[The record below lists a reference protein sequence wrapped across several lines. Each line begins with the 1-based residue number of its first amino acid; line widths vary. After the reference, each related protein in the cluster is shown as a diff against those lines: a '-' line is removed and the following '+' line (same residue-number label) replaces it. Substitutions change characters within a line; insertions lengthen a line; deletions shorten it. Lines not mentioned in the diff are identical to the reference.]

1 MSLLTKLLGK
11 EGEDRAAQ
19 FLMKEGYRI
28 IERNYRTRSGEIDL
42 IALHDGAVV
51 FIEVKTRT
59 SNAFGAPELA
69 VNPRKQQR
77 MVKAALGYI
86 KYNKLHQIPCRFDV
100 VAITTAAEHGGAKLH
115 RGAGNRAAG
124 LLLEAPSPWQ

>member
-1 MSLLTKLLGK
+1 MSLLSKLLGK
-11 EGEDRAAQ
+11 EGEDQAAR
-19 FLMKEGYRI
+19 FLTKKGYRI
-28 IERNYRTRSGEIDL
+28 VERNYRTRSGEIDL

-59 SNAFGAPELA
+59 SDAFGAPELA

-86 KYNKLHQIPCRFDV
+86 KYKKLHQVPCRFDV
-100 VAITTAAEHGGAKLH
+100 VAITTAAEEEVELIQNAFEMDRTHL
-115 RGAGNRAAG
+115 
-124 LLLEAPSPWQ
+124 

>member
-11 EGEDRAAQ
+11 EGEDRAAR
-19 FLMKEGYRI
+19 FLMKQGYRI

-59 SNAFGAPELA
+59 SDAFGAPELA

-86 KYNKLHQIPCRFDV
+86 KYKKLHQVPCRFDV
-100 VAITTAAEHGGAKLH
+100 VAITTAAEKEVEHIQNAFEMDRTHL
-115 RGAGNRAAG
+115 
-124 LLLEAPSPWQ
+124 

>member
-1 MSLLTKLLGK
+1 MSLLSKLLGK
-11 EGEDRAAQ
+11 EGEDQAAR
-19 FLMKEGYRI
+19 FLTKKGYRI
-28 IERNYRTRSGEIDL
+28 VERNYRTRSGEIDL

-86 KYNKLHQIPCRFDV
+86 KYKKLHQVPCRFDV
-100 VAITTAAEHGGAKLH
+100 VAITTAAEKEVELIQNAFEMDRTHL
-115 RGAGNRAAG
+115 
-124 LLLEAPSPWQ
+124 